1 MNYSPYCMYWRTD
14 DGCRFC
20 NIVPNRDWTKDDLQV
35 TKRTY
40 EQIVRTTRAAFEE
53 GCVKHI
59 LLTGGMLEAQEK
71 GNGTMVDREDQ
82 MILNV
87 IQAQQEALQRDDI
100 PVNVIRT
107 APKDKDLKS
116 IEAHK
121 AKGVYSVAYN
131 LEVWDPDLFAMYCPG
146 KNTVQGRDHWLRAL
160 ETAAQVYGPG
170 RVSTHFVAGFME
182 QQDSLL
188 DGIEWCSERGISGI
202 PLIWSPV
209 EGSKFSGF
217 RAPTADWF
225 LDTTRKI
232 ADLRLKYGMGAFESA
247 ASPNDCYLCAM
258 PHLLADELRLR
269 AVRHAPELE
278 MSMADKSEV
287 VI

>member
-40 EQIVRTTRAAFEE
+40 EQIVNTTRAAFEE

-71 GNGTMVDREDQ
+71 GNGTSIDREDR
-82 MILNV
+82 MILDV
-87 IQAQQEALQRDDI
+87 IRAQQEALQRDDI

-116 IEAHK
+116 IEEHK

-131 LEVWDPDLFAMYCPG
+131 LEVWHPDLFSMYCPG
-146 KNTVQGRDHWLRAL
+146 KNTVQGREHWLRAL
-160 ETAAQVYGPG
+160 ETAAQIYGPG

-182 QQDSLL
+182 QQESLL
-188 DGIEWCSERGISGI
+188 EGIEWCSERGISGI
-202 PLIWSPV
+202 PLVWSPV
-209 EGSKFSGF
+209 EGSRYTGF
-217 RAPTADWF
+217 RAPTAEWF

-232 ADLRLKYGMGAFESA
+232 ADVRMKHGMGAFESA
-247 ASPNDCYLCAM
+247 ASPNDCHLCAM

-269 AVRHAPELE
+269 QLRKEIDTGISITEERAVA
-278 MSMADKSEV
+278 
-287 VI
+287 I